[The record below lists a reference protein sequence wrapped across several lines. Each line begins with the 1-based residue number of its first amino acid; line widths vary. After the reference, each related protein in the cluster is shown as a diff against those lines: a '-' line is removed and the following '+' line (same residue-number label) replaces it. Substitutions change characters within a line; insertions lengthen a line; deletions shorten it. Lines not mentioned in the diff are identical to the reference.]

1 MKPPWVWAVAA
12 QVWRW
17 RWCELSRSCL
27 TSFQLGPGFTCGQPG
42 RRQQW
47 PPSGCCC
54 PTPTSCSLV
63 PVLGDSS
70 GRAQA

>member
-12 QVWRW
+12 QVWRR

-42 RRQQW
+42 RRQQCLGAAAQHHFLL
-47 PPSGCCC
+47 PS
-54 PTPTSCSLV
+54 
-63 PVLGDSS
+63 SS
-70 GRAQA
+70 VG